1 METMSPVEAETE
13 DIPLP
18 QETADYDDLGD
29 EAMEVSLDE
38 AEEEDI
44 GEKVVN
50 AALTRVGC
58 PYVFGKKGDSEFDC
72 SGLVYWA
79 VYQVDPVLGNKLY
92 TNAAG
97 QAKYCYDRGLTFERS
112 KLQPG
117 DLVFWVDKTCKGCH
131 RWKEIHHVGRAP
143 AHRPA
148 DDGQCL
154 PRISRIG

>member
-1 METMSPVEAETE
+1 MTKKWLLLTGCLFLLVALIWSASQIACQTNQMPQASAMETMSPVEAETE

-58 PYVFGKKGDSEFDC
+58 PYVFGKKGDS
-72 SGLVYWA
+72 
-79 VYQVDPVLGNKLY
+79 
-92 TNAAG
+92 
-97 QAKYCYDRGLTFERS
+97 
-112 KLQPG
+112 
-117 DLVFWVDKTCKGCH
+117 
-131 RWKEIHHVGRAP
+131 
-143 AHRPA
+143 
-148 DDGQCL
+148 
-154 PRISRIG
+154 